1 LQCLCEK
8 EREEKLAVLIV
19 GIKVE
24 FKAEKERRK
33 YVVSA

>member
-1 LQCLCEK
+1 MWKENECE
-8 EREEKLAVLIV
+8 ENLAELIEE
-19 GIKVE
+19 IKVE